1 MVHSIEFKM
10 FHPLLNNIEQLKD
23 NELESKIN
31 ELTKKWNQAA
41 RMGNGIVCEQISVI
55 FHSLKEEQRKRQ
67 ANSLQNSHKNLNDLI
82 NVDK

>member
-1 MVHSIEFKM
+1 M
-10 FHPLLNNIEQLKD
+10 FHPLLENIEKLKD

-41 RMGNGIVCEQISVI
+41 RMGNGSVCSQIETI
-55 FHSLKEEQRKRQ
+55 FHSLKEEQKKRQ
-67 ANSLQNSHKNLNDLI
+67 IASLSTNSKNQNLNDLI